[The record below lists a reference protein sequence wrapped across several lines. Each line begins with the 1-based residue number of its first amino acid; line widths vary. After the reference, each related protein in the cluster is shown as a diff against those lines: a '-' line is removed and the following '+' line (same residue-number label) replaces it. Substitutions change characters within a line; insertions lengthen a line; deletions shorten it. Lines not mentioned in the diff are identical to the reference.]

1 MRRGRGRISR
11 KLQKQSDNRYRGRVR
26 PQSVDYYAVG
36 RRACPNY
43 RRKRLYPALGDLP
56 VCEQPPNARQCRTIY
71 RPHRRARIETR
82 NQTVARPYIRRRRP
96 RLLRG
101 FIRRPLPF
109 KEETKLINSAM
120 FTSNTNEWATP
131 QAFFDELNK
140 EFAFTLDPCATPEN
154 AKCARFFTKEI
165 DGLAQSWRGETVF
178 CNPPYGRD
186 LAKWVAKAHA
196 EVSGG
201 GYNGCYAYSRPYG
214 YGVFSRLYLP
224 KTRGTVYPRA
234 VALQRKQK
242 RHAVSVNGCYH
253 ASDRRGR
260 IGRRNNG

>member
-196 EVSGG
+196 EVSAGG
-201 GYNGCYAYSRPYG
+201 VQRLLCLFPPVRIRRIFTTIFTKNTRYGLSAGGCTSTKA
-214 YGVFSRLYLP
+214 
-224 KTRGTVYPRA
+224 KTPRRFRQWLLSC
-234 VALQRKQK
+234 VRQTRT
-242 RHAVSVNGCYH
+242 
-253 ASDRRGR
+253 DREAQ
-260 IGRRNNG
+260 